1 MKKRAFAILLCIA
14 VLAACAAGCGG
25 DPKSSTAAS
34 PETPAQSE
42 TPAETTP
49 DEAAPQTSALED
61 SAAPAPEPAHTI
73 SYPVGDGETY
83 SVAIVMDGNLLDYV
97 PGGDPAEAAGMRI
110 MQDKTGI
117 NFDYTVFAMLSDNMT
132 LMISSG
138 EWTDVI
144 VKIDESYTSGVSGA
158 LDDDVILDL
167 APYIDEYAPDYAA
180 FLASDDTYSKNTF
193 DDAGRLGAFYDFRIP
208 SALGNVIRKDWLDEA
223 GITEIP
229 ETYDEFETAALAVL
243 GKHPE
248 LDSCIATGSSWIAQ
262 GYESEL
268 EYGYGI
274 DTINNKFFVNED
286 GNVDY
291 AWTTDNA
298 RAYLEMIARWVD
310 KGILSKD
317 DMLTGD
323 AMSFGNRIYQGG
335 ALLKHDNTD
344 AFGPDKLSLA
354 EDESFELAPAYEL
367 TQEKGDAIR
376 FSGAVTVMTG
386 WSITTTCPNPELLIQ
401 ACNWIYTDEG
411 TLALNFGKEDES
423 YTVDADGTYHYT
435 DLVLNNPDGLPLFFA
450 TSVYTA
456 FEMPKIGM
464 PEANTAKLSNQQQMD
479 AQEFWNSQAR
489 GDGGVLYGDLNA
501 QELEITS
508 GYSDINTLVQEKAMS
523 FAVGDLPIND
533 ENWEAFVQQVESM
546 GIDEITQCYQA
557 AHERYLAR

>member
-14 VLAACAAGCGG
+14 MLAVSFTGCGSNS
-25 DPKSSTAAS
+25 DASTVPAS
-34 PETPAQSE
+34 ESLAQSE
-42 TPAETTP
+42 VSTRTTP
-49 DEAAPQTSALED
+49 ETAAPQASSLED
-61 SAAPAPEPAHTI
+61 SAMPAPEPAHTI

-83 SVAIVMDGNLLDYV
+83 SVAIVLDGNLLDYV
-97 PGGDPAEAAGMRI
+97 PNGDPAEAAGMRI
-110 MQDKTGI
+110 MQDKTGV

-180 FLASDDTYSKNTF
+180 VLASDDTYSNNTF
-193 DDAGRLGAFYDFRIP
+193 DDEGRLGAFYEFRVP
-208 SALGNVIRKDWLDEA
+208 SAQGNVIRKDWLDEA
-223 GITEIP
+223 GISNIP
-229 ETYDEFETAALAVL
+229 ETYDEFESAALAVMD
-243 GKHPE
+243 KHPE
-248 LDSCIATGSSWIAQ
+248 LDSCIPTGSSWVAQ

-274 DTINNKFFVNED
+274 DTINNKFFINEAGD
-286 GNVDY
+286 VDY

-323 AMSFGNRIYQGG
+323 VTSFGNRIYQGD
-335 ALLKHDNTD
+335 ALMKHDNTD
-344 AFGPDKLSLA
+344 AFGPDKLSFA

-376 FSGAVTVMTG
+376 YSGAVTVMSG
-386 WSITTTCPNPELLIQ
+386 WSITTTCPDPELLIQ

-411 TLALNFGKEDES
+411 TVALNFGKEDES

-464 PEANTAKLSNQQQMD
+464 AEANTAKLSNQQQVD
-479 AQEFWNSQAR
+479 AQEFWNTQTHN
-489 GDGGVLYGDLNA
+489 DDGVLYGDLNA

-508 GYSDINTLVQEKAMS
+508 GYSDIDTLVQEKAMA

-533 ENWEAFVQQVESM
+533 ENWTEFVQQVESM
-546 GIDEITQCYQA
+546 GIDEITECYQSA
-557 AHERYLAR
+557 YNRYLER